1 MPKGDNKKR
10 YKKEFAEQLPD
21 MFMEGESVAEVCTEL
36 GVSRRAFYDW
46 VKKYPEFKEAYEQGK
61 LYSEAWWT
69 KLGRA
74 GAAGQVPLNATPWI
88 FNMKNRFGWR
98 DQPADETDDDATPV
112 NIVINTVDASVSR
125 DG

>member
-10 YKKEFAEQLPD
+10 YKKQFAQDLPQ
-21 MFMEGESVAEVCTEL
+21 MFKNGESVAEVCVQF
-36 GVSRRAFYDW
+36 GVSRQAFYDW
-46 VKKYPEFKEAYEQGK
+46 VKKYPEFAEAYEQGK

-74 GAAGQVPLNATPWI
+74 GAAGQVALNATPWI
-88 FNMKNRFGWR
+88 FNMKNRFGWT
-98 DQPADETDDDATPV
+98 DQPKDDKSDDAAPV
-112 NIVINTVDASVSR
+112 NIVINTVDATVDR